1 MECKEEI
8 EVLYEELDVESVEII
23 NLLSSFGLSDRFVT
37 EFVENGYTVELLKN
51 IERREIEDII
61 GPPHLADRTKLI
73 VALNEWRQ
81 EQGLPPVST
90 PSDPSKSPIK
100 LNRSTNLQRQD
111 YTARFLITSSPRGR
125 AIIEIYGS
133 TNILTKAQKKAIT
146 HIVVDEFKDVFGK
159 LTSSEL
165 KNRAAELKQLFPTE
179 SEYTWYQP
187 AVEFQGAK
195 KIRLGKL
202 AKGCLYDR
210 NLNYKAEHHKHQQLQ
225 ISNSEQSQE
234 RDLLSEAA
242 IAEYEQIKNW
252 IRHNEDEW
260 ESVKVI
266 IE

>member
-1 MECKEEI
+1 MECKEEV

-81 EQGLPPVST
+81 EQGLST

-165 KNRAAELKQLFPTE
+165 KIEQRNSNNCFPLNR
-179 SEYTWYQP
+179 
-187 AVEFQGAK
+187 
-195 KIRLGKL
+195 R
-202 AKGCLYDR
+202 
-210 NLNYKAEHHKHQQLQ
+210 
-225 ISNSEQSQE
+225 
-234 RDLLSEAA
+234 
-242 IAEYEQIKNW
+242 
-252 IRHNEDEW
+252 
-260 ESVKVI
+260 
-266 IE
+266 